1 MNTHDN
7 PTPEQI
13 KNILVGLYGHSNGT
27 ISAASN
33 DSLVMIIAVIET
45 LYAGERKQIQKD
57 FLTIIEQQQQI
68 IESLKN
74 AVENQEKIIAEQ
86 ADLVNKQ
93 RSELYNIQQKF
104 VQLGDASNRLT
115 ARIEK
120 LLNQESEAQK
130 QQKNEPPRLLQKIF
144 GK

>member
-1 MNTHDN
+1 MSTHDK
-7 PTPEQI
+7 PIPEQI

-27 ISAASN
+27 ILAASN

-45 LYAGERKQIQKD
+45 LYAGERKQIQND

-93 RSELYNIQQKF
+93 RIELYNIQQKF

-115 ARIEK
+115 TRIEK
-120 LLNQESEAQK
+120 LLNQEEAQN